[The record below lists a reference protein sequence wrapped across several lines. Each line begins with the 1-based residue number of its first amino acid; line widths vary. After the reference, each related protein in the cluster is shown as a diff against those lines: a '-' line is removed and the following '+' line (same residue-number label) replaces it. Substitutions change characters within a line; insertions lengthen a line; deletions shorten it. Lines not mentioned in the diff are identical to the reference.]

1 MSTVQHEAIG
11 RLLYIWLANLDW
23 SKSSQSNAFCMNWEH
38 CLAWAQESAN
48 QSCLDKFCQENK
60 FSRVGAG
67 YHYQWSLGR
76 VWHDEGQYDDWSWWS
91 WRQTIRRGGNQNE
104 NENLI
109 NSRIGRRFLIKTS
122 PKRVFL
128 INRWRLFCL
137 HHRSKIPQTMP
148 RESWKW
154 AIISENI
161 TRSVNGLMSSFDSG
175 IKRQM

>member
-104 NENLI
+104 NENPI
-109 NSRIGRRFLIKTS
+109 NSRIGRRFLIKSS

-128 INRWRLFCL
+128 INRWRFLSPPSVKNPPNNAKGKL
-137 HHRSKIPQTMP
+137 KNNI
-148 RESWKW
+148 WKYHT
-154 AIISENI
+154 EC
-161 TRSVNGLMSSFDSG
+161 
-175 IKRQM
+175 KRTDV